1 MVQSWKKEQ
10 MGFKS
15 REEALGKQR
24 TYRLLDCTCCVQ
36 VLMKKLKLYSNS
48 YINHRL
54 FKVMAH
60 KYLIGC
66 YEGISES
73 VSENENFHSI
83 KYGFGSN
90 SEESRF
96 EP

>member
-1 MVQSWKKEQ
+1 MVQSWKKNKRVSKVERKRWES
-10 MGFKS
+10 G
-15 REEALGKQR
+15 E
-24 TYRLLDCTCCVQ
+24 DCTCCVQ

-48 YINHRL
+48 YINHHL

-73 VSENENFHSI
+73 VSKNENFHSI